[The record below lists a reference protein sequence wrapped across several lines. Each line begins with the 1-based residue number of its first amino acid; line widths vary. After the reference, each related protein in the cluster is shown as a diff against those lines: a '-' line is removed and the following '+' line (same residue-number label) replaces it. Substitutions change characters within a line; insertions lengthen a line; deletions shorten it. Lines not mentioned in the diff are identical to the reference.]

1 MLFYDDK
8 TGSREHRLW
17 EGVVHMTIRS
27 MKQADLTACSHI
39 LCSIYNNE
47 LWQCRWTLETAAA
60 YLTDFFRM
68 EKFVGFVA
76 EENGEILGAIFGHEK
91 IWWNNS
97 EVFVEEMFITPAM
110 QRKGYGSLLLR
121 QMEGYVKEKHLAGMT
136 LSTNRYAPA
145 PNFYRKNGFV
155 DCQHVLFMAKEL

>member
-1 MLFYDDK
+1 M
-8 TGSREHRLW
+8 
-17 EGVVHMTIRS
+17 
-27 MKQADLTACSHI
+27 
-39 LCSIYNNE
+39 
-47 LWQCRWTLETAAA
+47 
-60 YLTDFFRM
+60 
-68 EKFVGFVA
+68 GFVA